1 MVMLQI
7 PTRFSY
13 TRFPLTPSKRSNAYS
28 AHSPSRHSSSHLHP
42 SPNFVHKTKQ
52 GHWGR
57 RIPMIS
63 QSAPI
68 SSCPHTSYHPQ
79 GLTYRVNAAKPPP
92 RINFFS
98 AISGVGDG
106 DGRVTRWAV
115 RVQFSATVVS
125 VARAE
130 VDLAECVLR
139 D

>member
-1 MVMLQI
+1 MAMLQI
-7 PTRFSY
+7 PTRFSC
-13 TRFPLTPSKRSNAYS
+13 THLPLTPSKRSNAYS

-57 RIPMIS
+57 WIPVIS
-63 QSAPI
+63 KSAPI
-68 SSCPHTSYHPQ
+68 SSYPHTSYNPQ